1 MVFNISTTIIV
12 GSIILVL
19 LANFVIFV
27 LFAYQKRHN
36 KHIQEINSIKEKYD
50 KEILKTQLEIK
61 EQTMQNISQ
70 EIHDNIGQVLSLA
83 NLQLTAIEL
92 PGNPYATEKIE
103 KSMELVSKVITD
115 LRDLSRTLSSENIA
129 RTGLSEAVRF
139 DLELMERSGVFTTS
153 FEVSGKEKR
162 LDASKEIIIYRIV
175 QQALNNILKHAKAT
189 YITVALNYEEDRLLV
204 SIKDNGSGFDTAI
217 IQSNNNQGAGLR
229 NMIHRARL
237 IQAIIHFESAPGKGT
252 NVLLSIS
259 SFQEF

>member
-1 MVFNISTTIIV
+1 MDFDIPVIIIV
-12 GSIILVL
+12 GSVILVL
-19 LANFVIFV
+19 LTNFVIVV
-27 LFAYQKRHN
+27 LFKYQKKHN
-36 KHIQEINSIKEKYD
+36 EHIQEINSIKEKYE

-92 PGNPYATEKIE
+92 PGNSYATGKIE

-115 LRDLSRTLSSENIA
+115 LRDLSKTLNPDNIA
-129 RTGLSEAVRF
+129 RTGLIQAIRF

-153 FEVSGKEKR
+153 FEVAGKEKR
-162 LDASKEIIIYRIV
+162 LDASKEIVIYRII

-189 YITVALNYEEDRLLV
+189 YITVALNYEEDRLSV
-204 SIKDNGSGFDTAI
+204 SIKDDGNGFDTAI
-217 IQSNNNQGAGLR
+217 IQSINNQGAGLR